1 MDIRAHVIKLNEQRI
16 NVIEQIR
23 GELIAT
29 QGRDRS
35 VEESA
40 KIERMEADCLRIK
53 NEIDEFVA
61 IETRAVE
68 AAQLRQAQESVF
80 GAMTTNYSTPIQPVD
95 ELRAFLRGNGGQMAV
110 NGGRFMEIDI
120 AAAKREM
127 DIIRMGG
134 GAAELRA
141 LAWDTGSSGS
151 LVPTTLARTL
161 YQILE
166 ASISVYRMGTTKIS
180 TSSGENLVFPRLTT
194 HAVATQ
200 VSGQGT
206 VMAGGDPAFL
216 KTTLGAFKYG
226 NLVKVANEVLAD
238 SGIDLGP
245 LLGTDMGRALARKIG
260 ADITTGTGSGQ
271 PTGIMTGI
279 VGAGTIATG
288 GSLITVGVNDL
299 LNLKYSVADSYR
311 QDPSCAWLM
320 NDSTAGTLAK
330 LRDNGTV
337 GAFLWRP
344 SLTAG
349 LAQGTPDFLF
359 DKPVYVDTNVAA
371 QGSNAKSVWFGA
383 ASAFYI
389 RTVGNP
395 IIETDGSR
403 YFDDDSVAFRA
414 KWRVDSNYVDLTAA
428 NVIKQSV

>member
-1 MDIRAHVIKLNEQRI
+1 
-16 NVIEQIR
+16 
-23 GELIAT
+23 
-29 QGRDRS
+29 
-35 VEESA
+35 
-40 KIERMEADCLRIK
+40 
-53 NEIDEFVA
+53 
-61 IETRAVE
+61 
-68 AAQLRQAQESVF
+68 
-80 GAMTTNYSTPIQPVD
+80 
-95 ELRAFLRGNGGQMAV
+95 
-110 NGGRFMEIDI
+110 
-120 AAAKREM
+120 
-127 DIIRMGG
+127 
-134 GAAELRA
+134 
-141 LAWDTGSSGS
+141 
-151 LVPTTLARTL
+151 
-161 YQILE
+161 
-166 ASISVYRMGTTKIS
+166 MGTTKIS
-180 TSSGENLVFPRLTT
+180 TAAGENLVFPRLTT
-194 HAVATQ
+194 HSVATQ

-206 VMAGGDPAFL
+206 VLAGSDPAFL

-245 LLGTDMGRALARKIG
+245 ILGTDMGRALARKIG

-271 PTGIMTGI
+271 PTGIMTAI

-288 GSLITVGVNDL
+288 GSLITPTVEKL
-299 LNLKYSVADSYR
+299 LDLKYSVADSYR

-320 NDSTAGTLAK
+320 NDSTAGTIAK
-330 LRDNGTV
+330 LRDGAGGTV

-349 LAQGTPDFLF
+349 LAMGTPDMLF

-403 YFDDDSVAFRA
+403 FFDDDSVAFRA